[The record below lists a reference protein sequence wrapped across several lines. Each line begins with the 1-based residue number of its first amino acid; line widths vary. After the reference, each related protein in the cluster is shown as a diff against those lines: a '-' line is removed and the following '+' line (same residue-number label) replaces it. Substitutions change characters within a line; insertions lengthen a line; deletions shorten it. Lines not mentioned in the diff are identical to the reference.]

1 MAKERKKLESVK
13 VETPFGSFESDSG
26 NHVMDVATVVGVVLL
41 FMLIKK
47 MLLK

>member
-1 MAKERKKLESVK
+1 MERKKLESVK
-13 VETPFGSFESDSG
+13 VETPFGSIESDSG
-26 NHVMDVATVVGVVLL
+26 NHVMDVATVVGIVLL